1 MSLRHV
7 LASSQAKMSMSKFV
21 GTVRALSLRSITH
34 SQPGGNPPLGE
45 TVEHICHEYQ
55 HNKNIGEELKQQRML
70 SKRLDEAHLET
81 QDMTNSEEIVRADW
95 SKAGPTAAE
104 MESEIQ
110 DSYMWKSD
118 QGKEIEE
125 KTRGLRPRSTT
136 GSRGGEQ
143 KI

>member
-1 MSLRHV
+1 MSLGRF
-7 LASSQAKMSMSKFV
+7 LASSQAKMSMSQFV

-34 SQPGGNPPLGE
+34 AQPGGNPPLGE
-45 TVEHICHEYQ
+45 IVDRICHEYQ
-55 HNKNIGEELKQQRML
+55 HNKNIGEDLKQQRVL
-70 SKRLDEAHLET
+70 SKKLDDAHLET

-95 SKAGPTAAE
+95 SRAGPNASE
-104 MESEIQ
+104 MEREIQ
-110 DSYMWKSD
+110 DSYMWKAD

-136 GSRGGEQ
+136 GSRGGEK